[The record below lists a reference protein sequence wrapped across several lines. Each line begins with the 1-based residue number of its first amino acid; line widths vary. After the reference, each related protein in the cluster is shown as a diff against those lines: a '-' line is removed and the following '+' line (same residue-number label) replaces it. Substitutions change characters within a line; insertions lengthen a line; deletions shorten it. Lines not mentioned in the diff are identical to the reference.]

1 MLQRMVESFSVE
13 DEKTYAEVSHAS
25 YSEKLYGLWSLSLYY
40 YYYISIFIQKQTNR
54 RFEHQNVGIMY
65 LIIKSHVNK

>member
-13 DEKTYAEVSHAS
+13 DEKTYAEVSHGS

-40 YYYISIFIQKQTNR
+40 YYNFIFIQKQTNR
-54 RFEHQNVGIMY
+54 RFEHQNVGIGV
-65 LIIKSHVNK
+65 SNN